1 MFDWTR
7 SCKLR
12 GRDLS
17 FFCAL
22 IEESS
27 TVVPT
32 VNTSTIIHGGD
43 RRATFSRIIIYGG
56 DHRATFTN
64 AKTPR
69 HLSIAA
75 GFGFCSSSK
84 MISS

>member
-1 MFDWTR
+1 MFDWTS

-43 RRATFSRIIIYGG
+43 RRATLQKHHLHFQRKNPAASFDSRG
-56 DHRATFTN
+56 A
-64 AKTPR
+64 
-69 HLSIAA
+69 LV
-75 GFGFCSSSK
+75 FCSSSK
-84 MISS
+84 MISF